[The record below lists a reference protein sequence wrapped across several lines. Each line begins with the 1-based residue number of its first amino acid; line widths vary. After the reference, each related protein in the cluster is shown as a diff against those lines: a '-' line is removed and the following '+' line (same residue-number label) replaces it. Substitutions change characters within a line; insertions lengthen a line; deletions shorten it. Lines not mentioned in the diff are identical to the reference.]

1 VLLVEVE
8 QKTLEGYLDE
18 AEKLIEKAS
27 RSNNY
32 DEFIIVNL
40 RAMIVTHQALSA
52 MASSDG
58 NQLTMMSV
66 KSLFD
71 EVSCLYTKAL
81 ELDPESLEVKAQ
93 FASLKSMMFGDLN
106 GAIELLKDALS
117 MARSRD
123 EVFDLL
129 TVSLYSCFLLFCSLF
144 SSRCCYSSIDVS

>member
-1 VLLVEVE
+1 VEVE

-27 RSNNY
+27 RSNSY

-40 RAMIVTHQALSA
+40 RAMIVTHQALST
-52 MASSDG
+52 MASPDA

-66 KSLFD
+66 KALFE
-71 EVSCLYTKAL
+71 EVSRLYTKAL

-93 FASLKSMMFGDLN
+93 FASLKSMMFGDLK
-106 GAIELLKDALS
+106 GAIDLLKDALS

-129 TVSLYSCFLLFCSLF
+129 TVSHFLPFLFFLL
-144 SSRCCYSSIDVS
+144 

>member
-1 VLLVEVE
+1 VEVE

-27 RSNNY
+27 RSNSY

-40 RAMIVTHQALSA
+40 RAMIVTHQALST
-52 MASSDG
+52 MASPDA

-66 KSLFD
+66 KALFE
-71 EVSCLYTKAL
+71 EVSRLYTKAL

-93 FASLKSMMFGDLN
+93 FASLKSMMFGDLK
-106 GAIELLKDALS
+106 GAVDLLKDALS

-129 TVSLYSCFLLFCSLF
+129 TVSHFLPFLFFLL
-144 SSRCCYSSIDVS
+144 